1 MQSLCLY
8 TSLVLAAVKPVA
20 GVVLQRHELGGYFK
34 HGNICIDGKLLPELY
49 LLGAP
54 RAGTTT
60 LSYDLM
66 KAGVHVATDKSE
78 DDMQKTL
85 ESTESFAQSGK
96 EWHFL
101 DRWVLWGHGENQDG
115 ERAAWLK
122 MLPDCPAD
130 QNGPRTAPR
139 KVLADFTPSYFRMVP
154 LPNGARPAADR
165 LGRKNVEARGFK
177 AGSEHLLAVP
187 ETLQKFYGPERSAK
201 ITFVTLLR
209 QPLERMQSNWYID
222 KHLPAPAKFE
232 DAVKASLA
240 ELKLNPPQYNEW
252 IWSSM
257 YSYGFDHWLKLYDAK
272 QFVVILSK
280 NYRQDRRHVCRLLQ
294 SRMEADLGCLHL
306 ADSHLN
312 PQKHPSLKEDLSEG
326 SRQAI
331 AEVFT
336 AERKRLASILAH
348 AHLDGTTLHN
358 YEGGRGDATG
368 VEAWLEAGW

>member
-1 MQSLCLY
+1 
-8 TSLVLAAVKPVA
+8 V
-20 GVVLQRHELGGYFK
+20 QRLEEGGYFK
-34 HGNICIDGKLLPELY
+34 HGNICTDGKLLPELY

-78 DDMQKTL
+78 DEMQKSLATA
-85 ESTESFAQSGK
+85 ESFAQSGK
-96 EWHFL
+96 EWHFF
-101 DRWVLWGHGENQDG
+101 DKWVLWGHGENKDG
-115 ERAAWLK
+115 ERDAWLK
-122 MLPDCPAD
+122 QLPACPAD
-130 QNGPRTAPR
+130 QGGPRTAPR
-139 KVLADFTPSYFRMVP
+139 KVLADFTPAYFRMVP
-154 LPNGARPAADR
+154 LPMGARPAPDA
-165 LGRKNVEARGFK
+165 LGRENVEARGFK
-177 AGSEHLLAVP
+177 AGSDHLLEVP
-187 ETLQKFYGPERSAK
+187 ETIRKFYGPDRSSK

-222 KHLPAPAKFE
+222 KHLPAPASFE
-232 DAVKASLA
+232 DAVKQTLS
-240 ELKLNPPQYNEW
+240 ELKNNPPQYNEW

-294 SRMEADLGCLHL
+294 SRMEVDLNCLHL
-306 ADSHLN
+306 EDSHLN
-312 PQKHPSLKEDLSEG
+312 PQQHPSIKDDLSEAT
-326 SRQAI
+326 RQAI
-331 AEVFT
+331 AEVLT
-336 AERKRLASILAH
+336 AEKKRLASILAH
-348 AHLDGTTLHN
+348 AHLDGATLHN